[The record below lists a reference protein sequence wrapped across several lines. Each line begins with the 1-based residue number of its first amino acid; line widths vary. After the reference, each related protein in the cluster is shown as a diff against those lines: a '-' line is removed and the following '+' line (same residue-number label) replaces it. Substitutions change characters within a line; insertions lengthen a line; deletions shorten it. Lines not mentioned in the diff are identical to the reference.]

1 MPMLNQCFKVTLDNK
16 ANVKLCRRWEE
27 RWKIMMFKIYIE
39 NNISN
44 KPSVQRE
51 SNDPEEVVIESK
63 DNHRM
68 SSSGTIWW
76 SMDDLGER
84 VEYDCII
91 SFEVKLIGE
100 RWTIYSEGIK
110 EDLLWR

>member
-27 RWKIMMFKIYIE
+27 RGKIMLSKIYIE
-39 NNISN
+39 NSISN

-68 SSSGTIWW
+68 SSSGTIW
-76 SMDDLGER
+76 
-84 VEYDCII
+84 
-91 SFEVKLIGE
+91 
-100 RWTIYSEGIK
+100 
-110 EDLLWR
+110 